1 MNLIKGKLEAGVFL
15 APGVQIPSF
24 GNMTQDDVV
33 LGVRSEDLSISTQ
46 NTSNLSGTV
55 FSFELIGDSTLT
67 TLTIGN
73 DLISVRTP
81 KDLRLSINT
90 NVYLKVDFKFCYL
103 FDSISTNR
111 IRLQD

>member
-1 MNLIKGKLEAGVFL
+1 MNLIKGKLQDGVFL
-15 APGVQIPSF
+15 APGVQIPGF
-24 GNMTQDDVV
+24 GHLTQDAVV
-33 LGVRSEDLSISTQ
+33 LGVRSEDLSIANQDTF
-46 NTSNLSGTV
+46 NLSGKV

-90 NVYLKVDFKFCYL
+90 DIFLTADFNFCYL
-103 FDSISTNR
+103 FDSITTNR